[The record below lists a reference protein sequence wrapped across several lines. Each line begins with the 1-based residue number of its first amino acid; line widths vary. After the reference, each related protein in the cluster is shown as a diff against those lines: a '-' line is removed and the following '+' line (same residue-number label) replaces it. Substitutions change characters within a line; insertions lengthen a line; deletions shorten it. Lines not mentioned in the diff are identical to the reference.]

1 MRVLLASLS
10 TGSVARVRSISAEA
24 AVALRLREMG
34 LRPGTRVRLAGRAAS
49 GARIVA
55 VGGARI
61 AVDRQT
67 SALIEVEPA

>member
-1 MRVLLASLS
+1 MLLAALAP
-10 TGSVARVRSISAEA
+10 GDVVRVRSISAEA
-24 AVALRLREMG
+24 PVALRLREMG
-34 LRPGTRVRLAGRAAS
+34 LRPGTRVRIAGRAAS

-67 SALIEVEPA
+67 SALIEVDPA